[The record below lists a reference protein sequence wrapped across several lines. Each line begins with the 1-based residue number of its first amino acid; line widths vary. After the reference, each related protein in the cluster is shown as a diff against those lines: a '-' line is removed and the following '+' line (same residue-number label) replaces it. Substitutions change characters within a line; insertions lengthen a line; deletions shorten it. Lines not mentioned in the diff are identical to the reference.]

1 MEKNL
6 YELMIQQSPVA
17 SIVFEIIKS
26 GEAVPSAV
34 AIFDANPAFERL
46 SGVSRDKIVRKLI
59 SEIDLEICN
68 RWFDW
73 IVNDIKNTFAS
84 QTAGY
89 ERYVKDTGSWYR
101 IYTYPLD
108 QYYFGVSFLDIT
120 SEKQGEISNRL
131 IFENASESIL
141 IVESGLVRFCN
152 PMVQKM
158 FQYSEE
164 EMLNKPFLDLFHL
177 DNRTQ
182 AEETYH
188 LRLSGQ
194 KIGNKAQYKSVRS
207 DGKFVW
213 LEANGICV
221 DWKGNPAI
229 LYFIVDITEQK
240 KATEALKASEEQYRL
255 IMEFSMDMIWVFN
268 YTKQKPTYVSPSV
281 FSMLGYLPEEFLTL
295 NFQKL
300 IPAEILAD
308 AEERLQKKVKRFLE
322 GNEKSEPHLIEIQT
336 ICKNG
341 ERTWVELSARCRYNA
356 KNEIEI
362 IGISR
367 NIEERKR
374 AEQEILHLSYHDQL
388 TGLYNR
394 RFYEEELKRLDTQ
407 RNLPI
412 TLVMADVNGLKLTN
426 DAFGHLEGD
435 KLLICAANILK
446 KACRGDDIIARIGG
460 DEFIFLLPKTEQE
473 TAEKM
478 IVRIKKTMLAE
489 NYENGILSVSFGSA
503 TKSSPAQDIYNV
515 FSEAENAMYQRK
527 LQESSTMRS
536 KTIQVIAH
544 SLFSSNKEEEA
555 HNHRVGELCREIA
568 RAMDLDQET
577 TNDIATAG
585 FFHDIGKIGVNQKIL
600 LKTTPLTD
608 DEWVELKR
616 HPEKGYQIL
625 KSSAE
630 FAQAAQ
636 YVLCHHERIDGQGYP
651 QGLSGEDIPLPAKIL
666 TVADAYD
673 SMTNPRQYHKKLDQK
688 EVIEE
693 LKRNAGTQFDV
704 FVTRVFIEKVLHQI

>member
-17 SIVFEIIKS
+17 SIVFKIIKS
-26 GEAVPSAV
+26 GEAVPSNI

-59 SEIDLEICN
+59 SEIDPEICN
-68 RWFDW
+68 RWFVW
-73 IVNDIKNTFAS
+73 IVNDIKNPFST
-84 QTAGY
+84 QTAEY
-89 ERYVKDTGSWYR
+89 ERYIKDTGSWYR
-101 IYTYPLD
+101 IHTYPLE
-108 QYYFGVSFLDIT
+108 QYYFGVSYSNIT

-131 IFENASESIL
+131 ILENASESIL

-182 AEETYH
+182 AEEAYH

-194 KIGNKAQYKSVRS
+194 KIGNKAQYKSVRR

-229 LYFIVDITEQK
+229 LYFIVDITDQK
-240 KATEALKASEEQYRL
+240 KATEALKANEEQYRL
-255 IMEFSMDMIWVFN
+255 IMEFSMDMIWVLN

-295 NFQKL
+295 DFRKL
-300 IPAEILAD
+300 IPAEFLLE

-322 GNEKSEPHLIEIQT
+322 GNEKNEPHLIEIQT

-341 ERTWVELSARCRYNA
+341 ERTWVELSAKCRYNA

-374 AEQEILHLSYHDQL
+374 AEQDILHLSYHDQL

-478 IVRIKKTMLAE
+478 IGRIKKAMLAE
-489 NYENGILSVSFGSA
+489 NYENGILSVSFGAA

-536 KTIQVIAH
+536 KTIQIIAH
-544 SLFSSNKEEEA
+544 SLFSSNKEEAE
-555 HNHRVGELCREIA
+555 HNQRVGELCREIA
-568 RAMDLDQET
+568 CAMDLDKET
-577 TNDIATAG
+577 TNDVATAG

-673 SMTNPRQYHKKLDQK
+673 SMTNPRGYHKKLDQK

-704 FVTRVFIEKVLHQI
+704 FVTRVFIEKVLY